1 LNSLRLQLYY
11 TCLIW
16 QLFFLLN
23 HCMLEVHFFMLDYC
37 DVIEKI
43 LKYFEKNEIIKM
55 YVIYD
60 NIFIINL
67 FLINVF
73 YSFVI
78 GLKSIFK
85 I

>member
-1 LNSLRLQLYY
+1 MLDLAVIFS
-11 TCLIW
+11 
-16 QLFFLLN
+16 LN

-43 LKYFEKNEIIKM
+43 LKYFEKNEIIN
-55 YVIYD
+55 VIYD

-67 FLINVF
+67 FLMNVF

>member
-1 LNSLRLQLYY
+1 MLDLAV
-11 TCLIW
+11 I
-16 QLFFLLN
+16 FLLN

-67 FLINVF
+67 FLINFFIV
-73 YSFVI
+73 
-78 GLKSIFK
+78 L
-85 I
+85 

>member
-1 LNSLRLQLYY
+1 
-11 TCLIW
+11 
-16 QLFFLLN
+16 
-23 HCMLEVHFFMLDYC
+23 MLEVHFFMLDYC

-73 YSFVI
+73 IV
-78 GLKSIFK
+78 L
-85 I
+85 